1 MLTTCVYS
9 WFVVMLCIEEAL
21 LSLVLQISPSHVQS
35 KVNSH
40 GKDDDREE
48 HDADDHSHQRAVV
61 LASIQRTCVGGGEKD
76 VLKKNDAS
84 YVVQLMDGKVT
95 HK

>member
-1 MLTTCVYS
+1 MTI
-9 WFVVMLCIEEAL
+9 LCIEEAL
-21 LSLVLQISPSHVQS
+21 LSILLQLSPSHVQS

-40 GKDDDREE
+40 GEDEDGED

-61 LASIQRTCVGGGEKD
+61 LAFILCACVGEEK
-76 VLKKNDAS
+76 DAS

-95 HK
+95 H